1 MHPLLQGILFGFT
14 LSVLPG
20 APLFTLLQ
28 TSIHRGLKSGVFLA
42 LGIFLSDVLVVYLA
56 FLGALQFI
64 NQKHNYLIAGIIG
77 GLILIGFGIYTF
89 YHKVQIDENN
99 TAVESRASGPAT
111 YILKGFF
118 LNIMNPFVWILWI
131 SAMVGVSSG
140 FGDNKHGVALF
151 FIGTL
156 STIFSSDMLKV
167 VIANKIK
174 QRLKPNLIDHI
185 NHLVGLLLVLIGVF
199 LIISVFIRLK

>member
-14 LSVLPG
+14 ISVLPG

-28 TSIHRGLKSGVFLA
+28 TSIHRGFKSGVALA
-42 LGIFLSDVLVVYLA
+42 AGIFASDAVVVYLA

-64 NQKHNYLIAGIIG
+64 NQKNNYIIAGVIG
-77 GLILIGFGIYTF
+77 GAILIGFGIYTF
-89 YHKVQIDENN
+89 YHKVHIDENN
-99 TAVESRASGPAT
+99 MPVEVRVAGPLT

-140 FGDNKHGVALF
+140 FGDNKDGMALF

-156 STIFSSDMLKV
+156 ATIFSSDMLKV
-167 VIANKIK
+167 FIADRIK
-174 QRLKPNLIDHI
+174 QKLKASLIVWI
-185 NHLVGLLLVLIGVF
+185 NHLVGLLLVILGIF
-199 LIISVFIRLK
+199 LTISVFFRF

>member
-1 MHPLLQGILFGFT
+1 MHPLLQGLFLGLT
-14 LSVLPG
+14 ISVLPG

-28 TSIHRGLKSGVFLA
+28 TSIHRGLKSGFFLA
-42 LGIFLSDVLVVYLA
+42 SGIFLSDVCVVYLT

-64 NQKHNYLIAGIIG
+64 NQKHNYMIAGIIG
-77 GLILIGFGIYTF
+77 GSILIGFGIYTF
-89 YHKVQIDENN
+89 YHKTQIDENN
-99 TAVESRASGPAT
+99 MPVEVRVAGPIT

-118 LNIMNPFVWILWI
+118 LNIMNPFVWVLWI

-156 STIFSSDMLKV
+156 SAIFSSDLLKV
-167 VIANKIK
+167 FIANKIK
-174 QRLKPNLIDHI
+174 QKLKPKLISHI
-185 NHLVGLLLVLIGVF
+185 NHLVGLLLIVFGVF
-199 LIISVFIRLK
+199 LIISAFFRF

>member
-42 LGIFLSDVLVVYLA
+42 AGIFLSDVCVVYLA

-64 NQKHNYLIAGIIG
+64 NQKHNYIYAGIIG
-77 GLILIGFGIYTF
+77 GAILIGFGIYTF
-89 YHKVQIDENN
+89 YHKVQINENN
-99 TAVESRASGPAT
+99 MPVEVRVAGPVT

-118 LNIMNPFVWILWI
+118 LNILNPFVWILWI

-151 FIGTL
+151 FVGTL
-156 STIFSSDMLKV
+156 ATIFSSDMLKV
-167 VIANKIK
+167 FIANKIK
-174 QRLKPNLIDHI
+174 QKLKASLISSI
-185 NHLVGLLLVLIGVF
+185 NHLVGLMLVVFGIF
-199 LIISVFIRLK
+199 LIISVFFRF